1 MADAREG
8 INKCAASRIVWKF
21 IPVKAAW
28 FGGIYERMIGL
39 LKTELKKVSAGGWF
53 SEFHFINTIRE
64 IQGVINARP
73 LTQLGDEEVLTPFH
87 LLNGFGPDIEF
98 PLSSVDTSKVLL
110 EAIAHRP
117 HLPQL
122 YIKTQARKEKFWG
135 DFQRQYLE
143 SIKFTSDPGSAGGLL
158 PKVGDVC
165 IVHST
170 DPRFAWKKAIVLEL
184 IHSADGELRKC
195 RIRTPGGET
204 IRAVSNLFPLE
215 LTAEAYIDPDK
226 RLQAEEVC
234 RQEEGDDF
242 EGFEAPDEPWRA
254 AAAAKMSL
262 LKKMAQES
270 AREERIE
277 RREAQKL

>member
-1 MADAREG
+1 M
-8 INKCAASRIVWKF
+8 
-21 IPVKAAW
+21 
-28 FGGIYERMIGL
+28 
-39 LKTELKKVSAGGWF
+39 
-53 SEFHFINTIRE
+53 
-64 IQGVINARP
+64 
-73 LTQLGDEEVLTPFH
+73 
-87 LLNGFGPDIEF
+87 
-98 PLSSVDTSKVLL
+98 SSVDISKVLL

-143 SIKFTSDPGSAGGLL
+143 SIKFTSNPGSADGFL

-170 DPRFAWKKAIVLEL
+170 DPRFSQKKAIVLEL

-277 RREAQKL
+277 RREAQKLQPEKAFPGKAQAAACSLGQELNRLLCKDYYISE